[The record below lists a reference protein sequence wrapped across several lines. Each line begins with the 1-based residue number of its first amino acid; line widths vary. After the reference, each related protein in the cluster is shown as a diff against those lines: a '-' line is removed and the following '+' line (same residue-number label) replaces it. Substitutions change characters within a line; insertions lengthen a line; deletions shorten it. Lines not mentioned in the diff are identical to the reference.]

1 MKQRLRVWSERVK
14 DFLWPMGRSCMVC
27 GCATRMQSL
36 CPDCLQ
42 ALKDCQ
48 LSPEEVLDRRVPEAD
63 QVFSA
68 LVYGG
73 VAKKLV
79 WRTKFDALEEA
90 GIVLGYH
97 LAVALQAY
105 GITGTLVTWVPMP
118 SKRQRERGIDHA
130 QLLAREVAQSL
141 GVPCRALLA
150 RTAHDQAEQHTLSRE
165 ERQENA
171 KRAFCPAPDAPALQG
186 EHILLI
192 DDVLTTGSTASACAA
207 QLRAMGAA
215 TITGA
220 TVCKT
225 QMEG

>member
-1 MKQRLRVWSERVK
+1 M
-14 DFLWPMGRSCMVC
+14 
-27 GCATRMQSL
+27 
-36 CPDCLQ
+36 
-42 ALKDCQ
+42 
-48 LSPEEVLDRRVPEAD
+48 LDRRVSEAD

-105 GITGTLVTWVPMP
+105 DITGTLVTWVPMP

-150 RTAHDQAEQHTLSRE
+150 RTARDQAEQHTLSRE

-192 DDVLTTGSTASACAA
+192 DDVLTDRLHRVRLCRSTPRHGSRNHHRCDRLQNANGGVS
-207 QLRAMGAA
+207 GAA
-215 TITGA
+215 EILG
-220 TVCKT
+220 
-225 QMEG
+225 ERPLL